1 MGGDRWLLFFLVTKR
16 KKRKMENKIVTKP
29 SRQVQMNPK
38 VVVPIIIFL
47 VLAVIGIIVAVVMTS
62 SSGAAPVTPAP
73 AQQRSDP
80 GNVSNNDGGTNA
92 AKMEIPAMRD
102 LTGVDAS
109 SFTVNSLADAITR
122 ILK

>member
-1 MGGDRWLLFFLVTKR
+1 MNL
-16 KKRKMENKIVTKP
+16 KIVAP
-29 SRQVQMNPK
+29 I
-38 VVVPIIIFL
+38 VVF

-62 SSGAAPVTPAP
+62 SSSAAAVTPAP
-73 AQQRSDP
+73 ATP
-80 GNVSNNDGGTNA
+80 PPVPKNDGGTNA
-92 AKMEIPAMRD
+92 AKMEIPTMRD